1 MRHTGDRKEA
11 ALLALVLAA
20 MALAL
25 SACGT
30 SYGNGG
36 SSSTGGA
43 AKTTGHAASVSM
55 TNYAFHPANLTV
67 SRGTT
72 VTWSNGT
79 NIVHTVTADSGA
91 FDSGNVNPGKSFSY
105 TFDQAGTFPYHCTYH
120 VALGMRGTVTVK

>member
-36 SSSTGGA
+36 SSNTGGVP
-43 AKTTGHAASVSM
+43 KTTGHVASVSI
-55 TNYAFHPANLTV
+55 TNYAYHPADITV
-67 SRGTT
+67 TKGTT
-72 VTWSNGT
+72 ITWSNGT
-79 NIVHTVTADSGA
+79 NIVHTVTADSGM

-105 TFDQAGTFPYHCTYH
+105 TFSQAGTFPYHCTYH